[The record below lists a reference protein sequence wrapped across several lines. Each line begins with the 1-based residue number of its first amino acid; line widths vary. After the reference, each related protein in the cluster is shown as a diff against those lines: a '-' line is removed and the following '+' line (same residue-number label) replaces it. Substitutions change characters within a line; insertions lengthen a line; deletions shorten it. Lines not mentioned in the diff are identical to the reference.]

1 MIFRRQFLLLLL
13 FEAGPVLDDWLEGRR
28 LCCHK
33 SLLLLLL
40 HLPSLRLAVCG
51 WPHQA
56 EHDGEEEKAVE
67 QAKDDDEEENLEEG
81 GEDVGLGVGE
91 EDEGEKGGEASV
103 EHCRTNVGKGFSYLN
118 KLSKMKICSKKGR
131 KITRSFL
138 EPVQDMKAWATWA
151 E

>member
-1 MIFRRQFLLLLL
+1 MIFRRQFLLV
-13 FEAGPVLDDWLEGRR
+13 FEADPVLDDWLEGRR

-33 SLLLLLL
+33 GLLLLLL

-67 QAKDDDEEENLEEG
+67 EAKDDDEEENLEEG

-118 KLSKMKICSKKGR
+118 KLSTMKICSKK
-131 KITRSFL
+131 
-138 EPVQDMKAWATWA
+138 
-151 E
+151 